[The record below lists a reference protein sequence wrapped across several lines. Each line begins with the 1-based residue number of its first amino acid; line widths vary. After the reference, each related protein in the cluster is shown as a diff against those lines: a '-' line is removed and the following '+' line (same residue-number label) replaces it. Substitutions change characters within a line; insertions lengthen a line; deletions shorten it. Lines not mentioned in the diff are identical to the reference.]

1 MISKEE
7 AKVIADKVNQLVQ
20 SSYRDKTTFDMDDV
34 LKTGMTPKQSKAI
47 MDDLI
52 KSKIVFTLMG
62 RFSAHPQALVKEDKE

>member
-7 AKVIADKVNQLVQ
+7 AKVIADKINQLVQ

-34 LKTGMTPKQSKAI
+34 LKTGMTPKQSKAV

-52 KSKIVFTLMG
+52 KSKIVFALMG
-62 RFSAHPQALVKEDKE
+62 RFSAHPQALVKEDKK